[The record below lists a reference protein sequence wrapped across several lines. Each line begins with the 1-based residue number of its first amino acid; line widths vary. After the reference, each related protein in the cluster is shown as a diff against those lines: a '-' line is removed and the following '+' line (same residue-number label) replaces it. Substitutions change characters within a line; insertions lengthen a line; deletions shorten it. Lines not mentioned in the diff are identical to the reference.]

1 VTIMS
6 VGLPPSS
13 PPSLSTIVRSADAL
27 LAQLGE
33 EMVRRWQGGERP
45 LVEEF
50 LARHPHLAEQ
60 PSAVV
65 DLLYEEINLRQRYGE
80 QASWSDLAARFPRWE
95 EPLRLLLDCHQLLGE
110 EARPPSFLEVGET
123 LGDYLLLAE
132 LGRGAL
138 GRVFLATQ
146 QSLADRLVV
155 LKVVPLHGREHLS
168 LARLQHTYIMPL
180 YAVQDDS
187 ARAVRVLC
195 MPYFGSVT
203 LARLR
208 ESLARLR
215 RPVRTGQDLLQ
226 ALDETTIAGVRGA
239 DISNS
244 PARNYLTRATFVE
257 GTCWIGLCLAEGLH
271 YAHENGLVHFDV
283 KPSNVLL
290 GSDGQPM
297 LLDFHL
303 AQPPRSAGA
312 PPPDW
317 LGGTPGYMAPEQQA
331 ALAAVRLR
339 QPLPADVGPPADIF
353 SLGALL
359 YEMLG
364 GEAPYRPGQSPP
376 LHRRNPAVGVGLS
389 DVIHKCLAREPGR
402 RYASAGAL
410 AGDLRNVLAGRP
422 LQGVRNRSLRERW
435 QRWRRRRPYL
445 PWLLV
450 FGVAL
455 ACLSV
460 VGVQHW
466 RLRVQQAERML
477 LEGQSHLH
485 QEQYEAAK
493 DLLRHGLSL
502 ADGWPGSQ
510 DLTRQLHQNLEEA
523 RRRQVMHELH
533 ALVQR
538 LRSLYPFD
546 AVTVAALETLA
557 DQFQVTW
564 EQPHLYG
571 VFLSADLE
579 PAVRADLLDL
589 AILGTDLRVR
599 LAGDQVVRV
608 REESLEVLDRAEA
621 LLGPSPVL
629 TNERNHLL
637 RLLGRPLPAR
647 KEVKTP
653 APRTAWEYYAL
664 GCSFLRRGELDTA
677 ADYLEQAVQKQPE
690 GLWPN
695 FYRGQCCYHQHRYRE
710 AVLSFS
716 VCIGASPKVPAC
728 WFNRAL
734 SCAALGDVEQAV
746 RDYQTA
752 FRLDPSLAVAAL
764 NCGILHYQAGRYAK
778 AEKELR
784 SALKAGA
791 DPATVCF
798 NLALVFR
805 ATHNLSGALESVA
818 QALRHN
824 PRSVEAIALQKT
836 LQAERQREKL
846 PLR

>member
-1 VTIMS
+1 MP

-13 PPSLSTIVRSADAL
+13 PISRSTVFRSPDAL

-65 DLLYEEINLRQRYGE
+65 DLLYEEINLRQQYGE
-80 QASWSDLAARFPRWE
+80 QASWSDLVARFPRWK
-95 EPLRLLLDCHQLLGE
+95 EPLRLLLDCHHLLGE
-110 EARPPSFLEVGET
+110 EARPPSFPEVGET
-123 LGDYLLLAE
+123 LGDYLLLTE

-146 QSLADRLVV
+146 QSLANRRVV

-168 LARLQHTYIMPL
+168 LARLQHTHIMPL
-180 YAVQDDS
+180 YAVHDDS
-187 ARAVRVLC
+187 TRAVRVLC

-208 ESLARLR
+208 EALARLR
-215 RPVRTGQDLLQ
+215 RPSRTGQDLLQ
-226 ALDETTIAGVRGA
+226 ALVETTIPGVRGA

-244 PARNYLTRATFVE
+244 PARNYLTRSTFVE
-257 GTCWIGLCLAEGLH
+257 GICWIGLCLAEGLH
-271 YAHENGLVHFDV
+271 YAHEHGLVHFDV

-303 AQPPRSAGA
+303 AQPPLSAGA

-317 LGGTPGYMAPEQQA
+317 LGGTPGHMAPEQQA

-339 QPLPADVGPPADIF
+339 QPLAADVGPPADIF

-364 GEAPYRPGQSPP
+364 GEAPYQPGQSPP
-376 LHRRNPAVGVGLS
+376 LHSRNPAVGVGLS
-389 DVIHKCLAREPGR
+389 DVIHKCLAREPAR
-402 RYASAGAL
+402 RYASAGDL

-435 QRWRRRRPYL
+435 QRWRRRRPHL
-445 PWLLV
+445 RWLLV
-450 FGVAL
+450 LGVAL
-455 ACLSV
+455 VFLSLV
-460 VGVQHW
+460 SVRHW
-466 RLRVQQAERML
+466 RQRLHQAERML
-477 LEGQSHLH
+477 LEGQSHLR

-493 DLLRHGLSL
+493 DLLWHGLAL
-502 ADGWPGSQ
+502 VDGWPGGQ
-510 DLTRQLHQNLEEA
+510 NLTRQLNQNLEEA
-523 RRRQVMHELH
+523 RRRQVIHELH
-533 ALVQR
+533 ALVER

-546 AVTVAALETLA
+546 SVTIAALRTLA
-557 DQFQVTW
+557 DRFQTTW
-564 EQPHLYG
+564 EKLHQFG
-571 VFLSADLE
+571 VVLGADLE
-579 PAVRADLLDL
+579 PAARVDLLDL
-589 AILGTDLRVR
+589 AIFGTDLRVR

-608 REESLEVLDRAEA
+608 REECLEVLDRAES

-629 TNERNHLL
+629 TNERSHLL
-637 RLLGRPLPAR
+637 RSLGRPER
-647 KEVKTP
+647 TQIEVQKP
-653 APRTAWEYYAL
+653 VPRTAWEYHAL
-664 GCSFLRRGELDTA
+664 GSSFLRSGELDRA
-677 ADYLEQAVQKQPE
+677 ADYLEQAVRMQPE

-695 FYRGQCCYHQHRYRE
+695 FYRGQCCYQQHRYRE
-710 AVLSFS
+710 ALLSFS
-716 VCIGASPKVPAC
+716 VCIGASPQVPAC

-734 SCAALGDVEQAV
+734 CCAALGDGEQAV

-764 NCGILHYQAGRYAK
+764 NCGILHFQAGRYAA
-778 AEKELR
+778 AEKDLR
-784 SALKAGA
+784 TALRAGA
-791 DPATVCF
+791 DPAAVYF

-805 ATHNLSGALESVA
+805 ATRNLSAALESVA
-818 QALRHN
+818 QSLRHN
-824 PRSVEAIALQKT
+824 PRSAEAITLQKT
-836 LQAERQREKL
+836 LQAERKRANL

>member
-1 VTIMS
+1 MPAD
-6 VGLPPSS
+6 LPPSS
-13 PPSLSTIVRSADAL
+13 PLSRSSVVRSPDPL
-27 LAQLGE
+27 LARLGE
-33 EMVRRWQGGERP
+33 EMVLRWQGGERP

-50 LARHPHLAEQ
+50 LARHPHLEEQ

-80 QASWSDLAARFPRWE
+80 QASWTDLAARFPRWE

-110 EARPPSFLEVGET
+110 EARPPSFPEVCET
-123 LGDYLLLAE
+123 LVDYHLLAE

-138 GRVFLATQ
+138 GRVFLAKQ

-155 LKVVPLHGREHLS
+155 LKVVPRDGREHFS
-168 LARLQHTYIMPL
+168 LARLQHTHIMPL
-180 YAVQDDS
+180 YAVHDDS
-187 ARAVRVLC
+187 ARAVRILC

-208 ESLARLR
+208 EALARLP

-226 ALDETTIAGVRGA
+226 ALDETAIAGERGTN
-239 DISNS
+239 ISNS
-244 PARNYLTRATFVE
+244 PARNYLARASFVE
-257 GTCWIGLCLAEGLH
+257 GMCWIGLCLAEGLH
-271 YAHENGLVHFDV
+271 YAHERGLVHFDV

-290 GSDGQPM
+290 GCDGQPM

-303 AQPPRSAGA
+303 AQPPLSAGA
-312 PPPDW
+312 PLPDW
-317 LGGTPGYMAPEQQA
+317 LGGTPGYMAPEQHA
-331 ALAAVRLR
+331 ALAAVRSR
-339 QPLPADVGPPADIF
+339 QPLPAAVGPPADIF

-364 GEAPYRPGQSPP
+364 GEVPYRPGQSPP
-376 LHRRNPAVGVGLS
+376 LHHRNPAVGVGLS
-389 DVIHKCLAREPGR
+389 DVIAKCLAREPGR
-402 RYASAGAL
+402 RYASAGDL

-422 LQGVRNRSLRERW
+422 LQGVRNRSLLERW
-435 QRWRRRRPYL
+435 QRWRRRRPHL
-445 PWLLV
+445 PWLLLI
-450 FGVAL
+450 GLAL
-455 ACLSV
+455 ASLSL
-460 VGVQHW
+460 VGVRLW
-466 RLRVQQAERML
+466 RQRLHQAERML
-477 LEGQSHLH
+477 LEGQGHLH

-502 ADGWPGSQ
+502 ADGWPGGQ
-510 DLTRQLHQNLEEA
+510 DLTRQLNQTLEEA

-533 ALVQR
+533 ALVER

-546 AVTVAALETLA
+546 AVTVPALQTLA
-557 DQFQVTW
+557 DGFQATW
-564 EQPHLYG
+564 EQLHQFG
-571 VFLSADLE
+571 VFVGADLE
-579 PAVRADLLDL
+579 PSARADLLDL

-599 LAGDQVVRV
+599 LAGDQVVRA
-608 REESLEVLDRAEA
+608 REECLEVLDRAES

-629 TNERNHLL
+629 TNERGHLL
-637 RLLGRPLPAR
+637 RLLGRPER
-647 KEVKTP
+647 TRIGVQTP

-664 GCSFLRRGELDTA
+664 GRSFLRSGELDAA
-677 ADYLEQAVQKQPE
+677 ADYLEQAARMQPE

-695 FYRGQCCYHQHRYRE
+695 FYRGQCCYRQHRYRE

-716 VCIGASPKVPAC
+716 VCIGASPRVPAC

-734 SCAALGDVEQAV
+734 SCAALGDVEQSV

-764 NCGILHYQAGRYAK
+764 NSGILHYEAGRYAA
-778 AEKELR
+778 AETDLR

-798 NLALVFR
+798 NLALVYR
-805 ATHNLSGALESVA
+805 ATHNRSAALESVA

-824 PRSVEAIALQKT
+824 PRSVEAITLQKT
-836 LQAERQREKL
+836 LQAERQRENLL
-846 PLR
+846 PR

>member
-1 VTIMS
+1 
-6 VGLPPSS
+6 
-13 PPSLSTIVRSADAL
+13 
-27 LAQLGE
+27 
-33 EMVRRWQGGERP
+33 MVRRWQVGERP

-50 LARHPHLAEQ
+50 LARHPHLTEE

-80 QASWSDLAARFPRWE
+80 EASWSDLVARFPRWE
-95 EPLRLLLDCHQLLGE
+95 EPLRLLIDCHELLGE
-110 EARPPSFLEVGET
+110 EARPPSFPEVGET

-155 LKVVPLHGREHLS
+155 LKVVPRDGREHLS
-168 LARLQHTYIMPL
+168 LARLQHTHIMPL
-180 YAVQDDS
+180 YAVHDDS

-208 ESLARLR
+208 EALARLP
-215 RPVRTGQDLLQ
+215 RPLRTGQDLLH
-226 ALDETTIAGVRGA
+226 ALDEATTAGELGA
-239 DISNS
+239 DIPHS
-244 PARNYLTRATFVE
+244 PARNYLARASFVE
-257 GTCWIGLCLAEGLH
+257 GMCWIGLCLAEGLH
-271 YAHENGLVHFDV
+271 YAHEHGLVHFDV

-290 GSDGQPM
+290 GCDGQPM

-303 AQPPRSAGA
+303 AQPPLSAGA

-317 LGGTPGYMAPEQQA
+317 LGGTPGYMAPEQHA
-331 ALAAVRLR
+331 ALAAVRSR
-339 QPLPADVGPPADIF
+339 QPLPAAVGPTADIF

-364 GEAPYRPGQSPP
+364 GEAPYRPGESLP
-376 LHRRNPAVGVGLS
+376 LHRCNPAVGIGLA
-389 DVIHKCLAREPGR
+389 DVIDKCLAREPGR
-402 RYASAGAL
+402 RYVSAGDL

-450 FGVAL
+450 IGVVL
-455 ACLSV
+455 ASLSL
-460 VGVQHW
+460 VGVRLW
-466 RLRVQQAERML
+466 RERLHQAELML

-502 ADGWPGSQ
+502 ADGWPGGQ
-510 DLTRQLHQNLEEA
+510 DLTRQLNRTLEET
-523 RRRQVMHELH
+523 RRRQIMYELH
-533 ALVQR
+533 ALVER

-546 AVTVAALETLA
+546 AVAVPALQKLA
-557 DQFQVTW
+557 DSFQAIW
-564 EQPHLYG
+564 EQLHQFG
-571 VFLSADLE
+571 VSMDADLE
-579 PAVRADLLDL
+579 PAARTDLMDL
-589 AILGTDLRVR
+589 AILGTDLRIR
-599 LAGDQVVRV
+599 LAGDRV
-608 REESLEVLDRAEA
+608 ERAREECLEVLDRAES

-629 TNERNHLL
+629 TNERGHLL
-637 RLLGRPLPAR
+637 RLLGRPDGLPRPSGRPGKAIPS
-647 KEVKTP
+647 VP

-664 GCSFLRRGELDTA
+664 GCSFLRRGELDAA
-677 ADYLEQAVQKQPE
+677 ADYLEQAVRLQPE

-695 FYRGQCCYHQHRYRE
+695 FYRGQCCYRQHRYRE

-716 VCIGASPKVPAC
+716 VCIGASPRVPAC

-752 FRLDPSLAVAAL
+752 FRLDPSLDVAAL
-764 NCGILHYQAGRYAK
+764 NCGILHYEAGQYDA
-778 AEKELR
+778 AETVLR

-791 DPATVCF
+791 NPATVYF
-798 NLALVFR
+798 NLSLVFR
-805 ATHNLSGALESVA
+805 ATHNLSAALDSVA
-818 QALRHN
+818 QALLHN

-836 LQAERQREKL
+836 LRAERQRENL
-846 PLR
+846 IAR